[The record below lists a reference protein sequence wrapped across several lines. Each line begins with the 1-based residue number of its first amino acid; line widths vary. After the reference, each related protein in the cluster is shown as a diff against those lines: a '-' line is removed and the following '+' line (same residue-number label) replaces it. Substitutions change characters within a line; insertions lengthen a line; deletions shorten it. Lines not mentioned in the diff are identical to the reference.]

1 MERPDFLQ
9 VTYQRYLRYLGL
21 QIRLY
26 VYFNPE
32 VFMLFAAGTIGSAF
46 TLFLTFMIMLLI
58 FVMFLLAGD
67 KSKELDHRFSAAPQ
81 NTGKH
86 TC

>member
-1 MERPDFLQ
+1 
-9 VTYQRYLRYLGL
+9 
-21 QIRLY
+21 
-26 VYFNPE
+26 
-32 VFMLFAAGTIGSAF
+32 MLFAAGTIGSAF
-46 TLFLTFMIMLLI
+46 TLFLAFMIMLLI

-86 TC
+86 TCR